1 MVVRIEKLL
10 CTVLHETHERQV
22 EGTMVA
28 ISEGPEAS
36 RRAIWPVP
44 RGDHRLLQT
53 WLVFLVVVAPE
64 EVLDLEAAMAVAAV
78 AVVVPSEESPAVVT
92 AT

>member
-28 ISEGPEAS
+28 LSEGPEAS
-36 RRAIWPVP
+36 RSATWPVS
-44 RGDHRLLQT
+44 RGDHRLL
-53 WLVFLVVVAPE
+53 
-64 EVLDLEAAMAVAAV
+64 
-78 AVVVPSEESPAVVT
+78 
-92 AT
+92 